1 MKVRHTYGL
10 YFSSFVHKIIRLR
23 MLTQWPLLR
32 RGTVVLLNLMKFG
45 KGSGIILVVLKIQL
59 RMFTYKLKPL

>member
-1 MKVRHTYGL
+1 MKLRHTYGL
-10 YFSSFVHKIIRLR
+10 YFSSFGHKIIRLR

-45 KGSGIILVVLKIQL
+45 KGNGIKLVVLKIL
-59 RMFTYKLKPL
+59 LPIFTYKLKPL